1 MAPQSRG
8 IPVPSGLQSKS
19 TPNLP
24 TLNPLS
30 VSPPK
35 LPQRTNTAADPVL
48 PNALSPTS
56 PTSPSEPA
64 SAESNTGA
72 TDEIDDIFS
81 LEPGSSSSS
90 KSNSDVEGEEEEN
103 DDVPSPDVHISSRP
117 LYKHASRSYTH
128 LPPAPTH
135 GLFPPFYNRPP
146 TPLPP
151 SPSLTS
157 LLIRPSRSAQTS
169 RPTTPDDSSDP
180 EHPSSRRYHHSRT
193 STAGTTATSANT
205 GTGTTTPALPSALT
219 APPDIPR
226 ATPRV
231 PTYEYYG
238 FALYLFSSL
247 FFLMYLLWAYLPSPF
262 LHQLGIDYY
271 PNRWWALA
279 IPAWLVVLVGY
290 IYVAL
295 ASYNTGYLTLGMAR
309 VENLVDEAGRIAVVD
324 RFGRIVRGGA
334 GGVEGRGK
342 GGRKG
347 HARQASGGR
356 WSTTVGLGAPE
367 ELDWKSLWSEGTDAV
382 MDVPIGGVCEIL
394 YGEGRA
400 D

>member
-90 KSNSDVEGEEEEN
+90 NPN
-103 DDVPSPDVHISSRP
+103 PRP
-117 LYKHASRSYTH
+117 LPALLQPPSNAS
-128 LPPAPTH
+128 
-135 GLFPPFYNRPP
+135 
-146 TPLPP
+146 PP